1 MKRLIVLAI
10 CTAMV
15 SACGSDA
22 ATTEARAEPG
32 VPTPVSADELEA
44 LVEGNGDF
52 AFRLYRAVAGDDNL
66 VVSPHSI
73 ATALTMT
80 YAGARGETAEEMR
93 TALGLTLPDSTL
105 HPARGELVRSL
116 LAEPEPVAED
126 MGDPFQLEITN
137 TLWAQQGYPFLDE
150 FLQTLATD
158 YGAGMNLVDF
168 VEAAEEARQAINAAV
183 EEQTRGRI
191 TELIPAGVLDQLTR
205 LVLVNAIW
213 FKGTWLEEFDPA
225 FTRDARFTLL
235 DGSEVDVPTMR
246 RALETRYIEGAGYR
260 LVELPYVG
268 GASMVLVLPDDG
280 TPADLDLDADRLE
293 SDLAGAD
300 TALVDLALPSF
311 EFRTQLEVSSV
322 LAEMGMETAFMP
334 PPGDGTAD
342 FSGMTAE
349 PELYVSAVLHE
360 AFIGVDETGTEAA
373 AATAVVME
381 GGAAPAEVMTVE
393 VDRPF
398 GFVIRHDATGEIL
411 FLGQVIDPR
420 S

>member
-1 MKRLIVLAI
+1 
-10 CTAMV
+10 
-15 SACGSDA
+15 
-22 ATTEARAEPG
+22 
-32 VPTPVSADELEA
+32 
-44 LVEGNGDF
+44 
-52 AFRLYRAVAGDDNL
+52 
-66 VVSPHSI
+66 
-73 ATALTMT
+73 
-80 YAGARGETAEEMR
+80 
-93 TALGLTLPDSTL
+93 
-105 HPARGELVRSL
+105 LVRRL

-126 MGDPFQLEITN
+126 VGDPFQLEITN

-168 VEAAEEARQAINAAV
+168 VEAAEEARQAINADV

-213 FKGTWLEEFDPA
+213 FKGTWLEEFDPDR
-225 FTRDARFTLL
+225 TGDAPFTLL
-235 DGSEVDVPTMR
+235 DGSEVVVDTMHGSV
-246 RALETRYIEGAGYR
+246 ETRYFEGAGYR

-280 TPADLDLDADRLE
+280 TPADLDLDAASLD
-293 SDLAGAD
+293 SDLAGAN
-300 TALVDLALPSF
+300 TALVDLALPGF
-311 EFRTQLEVSSV
+311 EFRTQLEMSSV
-322 LAEMGMETAFMP
+322 LAEMGMETAFVP

-349 PELYVSAVLHE
+349 PELFVSAVLHE

-373 AATAVVME
+373 AATAVVMS
-381 GGAAPAEVMTVE
+381 ATSAPAQVVIVD

-420 S
+420 G